1 MHKKEEKGNI
11 FARLHSLRAH
21 KWLPLVVDRSFK
33 SASSLCTASPPSLL
47 HYSQRLY
54 LIISPSLVNAT
65 EMLKS
70 FSGIKKNRTNVL
82 TVCMLLINKKRGIY
96 GNLVKIN
103 HPFLLFMNV
112 EGFLFVGV
120 DEIVIF
126 WGMAKKTIDSTPS
139 NKIQNLPSTFI

>member
-1 MHKKEEKGNI
+1 MYLKCRNWMISYLFWKNFSNMKVTTFKKHEVFCKNMHKKEEKGNI

-21 KWLPLVVDRSFK
+21 KWLPLAVDRSFK

-70 FSGIKKNRTNVL
+70 FSGEKNWTNVL
-82 TVCMLLINKKRGIY
+82 TVCMLLIDKKEESMEIWTKEIISFY
-96 GNLVKIN
+96 
-103 HPFLLFMNV
+103 FLWM
-112 EGFLFVGV
+112 
-120 DEIVIF
+120 
-126 WGMAKKTIDSTPS
+126 
-139 NKIQNLPSTFI
+139 

>member
-1 MHKKEEKGNI
+1 
-11 FARLHSLRAH
+11 
-21 KWLPLVVDRSFK
+21 
-33 SASSLCTASPPSLL
+33 
-47 HYSQRLY
+47 
-54 LIISPSLVNAT
+54 
-65 EMLKS
+65 MLKS

-103 HPFLLFMNV
+103 LPFLLFMNV

-126 WGMAKKTIDSTPS
+126 
-139 NKIQNLPSTFI
+139 